1 MGFESLSAD
10 WWMMFYCTCNQRRTI
25 FFFPMA
31 PYDGFISA
39 QNGMEKVSLSVE
51 EKKKGATLLEN
62 KV

>member
-1 MGFESLSAD
+1 MNDVLLRLKSKENLSP
-10 WWMMFYCTCNQRRTI
+10 
-25 FFFPMA
+25 FFFPMVL
-31 PYDGFISA
+31 YNGFISE

>member
-1 MGFESLSAD
+1 MNDVLLHLQSKEILS
-10 WWMMFYCTCNQRRTI
+10 

-31 PYDGFISA
+31 LYNGFISA
-39 QNGMEKVSLSVE
+39 QNRMEKVSLSVE

>member
-1 MGFESLSAD
+1 MNDVLLHLQSKE
-10 WWMMFYCTCNQRRTI
+10 NH

-31 PYDGFISA
+31 PCDGFISA